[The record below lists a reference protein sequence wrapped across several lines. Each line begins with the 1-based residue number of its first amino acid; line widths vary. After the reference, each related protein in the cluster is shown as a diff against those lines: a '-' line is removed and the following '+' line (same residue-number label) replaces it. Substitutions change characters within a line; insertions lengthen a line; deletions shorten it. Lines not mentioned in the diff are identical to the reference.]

1 MFYWLLAVVML
12 ISLAL
17 AVITENMAVPLVVGV
32 LFVLVLLVFGQI
44 FRDEDD
50 ARDSSGG
57 TTHRCPN
64 CGSPV
69 RVHGNRWECGWC
81 GNHGDIT
88 SLRK

>member
-50 ARDSSGG
+50 ARDSSGE

-69 RVHGNRWECGWC
+69 RIHGSRWECGWC